1 MAEQR
6 GDREPV
12 GKPAHHRRLGKGTKE
27 APDGMRPLAHAGKEE
42 QARHRHQ
49 QPASDHSHAAHA
61 ALRRVEA
68 VQPGTFDKAHSAG
81 AGPAPSRWVSRL
93 VKMRFRCG
101 PSHLSRSSA
110 RVNPAGTITSV
121 SRSEEHTSELQYL
134 MRI

>member
-1 MAEQR
+1 
-6 GDREPV
+6 
-12 GKPAHHRRLGKGTKE
+12 
-27 APDGMRPLAHAGKEE
+27 MRISDWSTDVCSSDLKEE

-121 SRSEEHTSELQYL
+121 SIVD
-134 MRI
+134 RISPPITTKIGRAHV

>member
-12 GKPAHHRRLGKGTKE
+12 GKPAHHRRLGKGAKE
-27 APDGMRPLAHAGKEE
+27 APDGMLPLAHAGKEE

-93 VKMRFRCG
+93 
-101 PSHLSRSSA
+101 
-110 RVNPAGTITSV
+110 
-121 SRSEEHTSELQYL
+121 RSEEHTSELQSL
-134 MRI
+134 MRISYAVFCLNKTKTIKQHQTNIPNH